1 MRNGEVG
8 MKNLGLAL
16 ARFQFFIPHFSFLIK
31 RSVTFVLSHLHASM
45 KNSLQLTINIV
56 LALAVAGLYFL
67 HFNQKVVAPAI
78 ATDKSVAVLASPEAN
93 TASDMT
99 AAATAPTASTGTAA
113 VAPTP
118 AVDATGNFAGKL
130 AYVESNK
137 MLDGYQGMKDARKSF
152 EGKARSWERQNQSM
166 LASFKAAVEAY
177 QKQAPTL
184 SPEQRAASEQKLQAQ
199 QQQVAQQQQQLQG
212 QAQEEEAKLTQ
223 TVLSSV
229 NKKVEAYGKAHGY
242 KLILIAAPS
251 GTIAYGEK
259 NLDITTPVLAYL
271 NAEYRRK

>member
-1 MRNGEVG
+1 
-8 MKNLGLAL
+8 MKN
-16 ARFQFFIPHFSFLIK
+16 P
-31 RSVTFVLSHLHASM
+31 
-45 KNSLQLTINIV
+45 LQLTINLV

-67 HFNQKVVAPAI
+67 HFNQKVVAPAL
-78 ATDKSVAVLASPEAN
+78 ATDKSVAVLASPDVN
-93 TASDMT
+93 TAPDT
-99 AAATAPTASTGTAA
+99 AAAAVAETETETETTEPATAA
-113 VAPTP
+113 AAAPVP
-118 AVDATGNFAGKL
+118 AASGSFDGKI

-137 MLDGYQGMKDARKSF
+137 MLDGYQGMKDARKAF
-152 EGKARSWERQNQSM
+152 EGKARGWEKQNQNM

-177 QKQAPTL
+177 QKQAQTL
-184 SPEQRAASEQKLQAQ
+184 TDQQRAATEQKLQAQ
-199 QQQVAQQQQQLQG
+199 QQEVGQKQQQLQA

-223 TVLSSV
+223 SVLSSV
-229 NKKVEAYGKAHGY
+229 NKKVEAYGKARGY

>member
-1 MRNGEVG
+1 
-8 MKNLGLAL
+8 MKN
-16 ARFQFFIPHFSFLIK
+16 P
-31 RSVTFVLSHLHASM
+31 
-45 KNSLQLTINIV
+45 LQLTINIV
-56 LALAVAGLYFL
+56 LALALAGLYFL
-67 HFNQKVVAPAI
+67 HFNQKVTAPAI
-78 ATDKSVAVLASPEAN
+78 ATDKSVAVLASPDMN
-93 TASDMT
+93 TATDT
-99 AAATAPTASTGTAA
+99 AAMAAAEITETTEPATTTTVAAP
-113 VAPTP
+113 
-118 AVDATGNFAGKL
+118 ATSGSFDGKI

-137 MLDGYQGMKDARKSF
+137 MLDGYQGMKDARKAF
-152 EGKARSWERQNQSM
+152 EGKARGWEKQNQNM

-184 SPEQRAASEQKLQAQ
+184 TDQQRAATEQKLQAQ

-223 TVLSSV
+223 NVLSSV
-229 NKKVEAYGKAHGY
+229 NKKVEAYGKARGY
-242 KLILIAAPS
+242 KLILIAAPR